1 MNYVYK
7 LLCCFNS
14 LSTNIIEVFI
24 IILSLI
30 NIIINILG
38 LVIFPWKYTSVIM
51 KVLYIICFILLCYSL
66 FISSI
71 NLYSRNNQA
80 KKKKMIY
87 LAPSF
92 FAFLACCISLLLFI
106 IIAIVIIPD
115 LKNKKRIKN
124 VQVLDPLTGEYH
136 IQTREEEK
144 LVENG
149 KITFVIASLIINLI
163 LSVILIFLWLSES
176 IRIKYSVNGSINEY
190 LEETK
195 NKLSE
200 NSKSIKENVIGHDKY
215 RFPIYMKP
223 NGDLFRFES
232 SNLNNLNQISEKRTN
247 YDKENFDILKYSYK
261 AKNCNNYHKPNIKSV
276 DVINEKYKHKEKYID
291 KYIDKYFN
299 NYEISEKYNHN
310 YFNFMNKTMINV
322 SDANNSINPRK

>member
-1 MNYVYK
+1 MNYAYK

-14 LSTNIIEVFI
+14 LSTNIIEVLI

-71 NLYSRNNQA
+71 NLYSRNNEA
-80 KKKKMIY
+80 KKPKMIY

-136 IQTREEEK
+136 IQKSEEEK

-149 KITFVIASLIINLI
+149 KISFVIASLIINLI
-163 LSVILIFLWLSES
+163 LSVILIFLWISEY
-176 IRIKYSVNGSINEY
+176 IRIKYNINGSYNEY

-200 NSKSIKENVIGHDKY
+200 NSKSSKGNVVGHDKY
-215 RFPIYMKP
+215 GFPIYMKP
-223 NGDLFRFES
+223 NGSHFRFEGS
-232 SNLNNLNQISEKRTN
+232 KLYHLNQISEKRTN
-247 YDKENFDILKYSYK
+247 YDKENNNILKYSYK
-261 AKNCNNYHKPNIKSV
+261 EKYANKYYKPNNKSV
-276 DVINEKYKHKEKYID
+276 DHINSKQKEKYID
-291 KYIDKYFN
+291 KYFEN
-299 NYEISEKYNHN
+299 REISEKYNPN
-310 YFNFMNKTMINV
+310 YFNFANKTMLNV
-322 SDANNSINPRK
+322 SDANNSINPGK

>member
-14 LSTNIIEVFI
+14 LSTNIIEVLI

-38 LVIFPWKYTSVIM
+38 LVIFPWKYTLVIM
-51 KVLYIICFILLCYSL
+51 KALYIICLILLCYSL

-71 NLYSRNNQA
+71 NLYSRNNEA
-80 KKKKMIY
+80 KKPKMIY

-92 FAFLACCISLLLFI
+92 FALLACIISLLLFI
-106 IIAIVIIPD
+106 VIAIVVIPD

-136 IQTREEEK
+136 IQTSKEEK

-149 KITFVIASLIINLI
+149 KITFVIASLIIN
-163 LSVILIFLWLSES
+163 VILTVILVFLWLSEN
-176 IRIKYSVNGSINEY
+176 IRIKYNINGSNNEY

-200 NSKSIKENVIGHDKY
+200 NVKSTKGNVIGHDKY
-215 RFPIYMKP
+215 GFPIYMKP
-223 NGDLFRFES
+223 NGGHFRLES
-232 SNLNNLNQISEKRTN
+232 TNINNLNQISEKRPN

-261 AKNCNNYHKPNIKSV
+261 VKNCNNYHNPNIKSV
-276 DVINEKYKHKEKYID
+276 DIINGKYKQKE

-299 NYEISEKYNHN
+299 NCEISEKYNHN
-310 YFNFMNKTMINV
+310 YFNFMNKTMLNV
-322 SDANNSINPRK
+322 SDVNNSINPGK